1 MLGSGCH
8 EDVTNPRNSWTNMGH
23 GCAECLSSSRKK
35 DTSLVIFSRTSLK
48 LALFKRKL
56 SYPWSLEWWGG
67 LTLKTPSYFA
77 GKAHGFLLMAL
88 AFLITMSALL
98 ALALPT
104 TLMCHP
110 FWDTVH
116 ISHILLFFFLLVLLT
131 ITSVTR
137 L

>member
-1 MLGSGCH
+1 
-8 EDVTNPRNSWTNMGH
+8 MGH

-104 TLMCHP
+104 TFNVPSFLGHGAYFP
-110 FWDTVH
+110 YP
-116 ISHILLFFFLLVLLT
+116 SILLFACASHYNISDTALILYT
-131 ITSVTR
+131 
-137 L
+137 